1 MKHIKVFDSYA
12 LDIQEK
18 LKSEFKKLINFKFLN
33 KLEDIFTEYEDMD
46 SSIQIKYSVVISDNL
61 KMYYMSIY
69 YHNND
74 TFNDGYSKTLTEKE
88 LEVAKNGG
96 LYYRFWCAGGKGQFR
111 NYITADSVGVK
122 NAVVDRLKLHF
133 DFEEMKSYDNADGMI
148 SYIKL
153 L

>member
-1 MKHIKVFDSYA
+1 MI
-12 LDIQEK
+12 LLMI
-18 LKSEFKKLINFKFLN
+18 
-33 KLEDIFTEYEDMD
+33 
-46 SSIQIKYSVVISDNL
+46 
-61 KMYYMSIY
+61 
-69 YHNND
+69 
-74 TFNDGYSKTLTEKE
+74 YSKTLTEKE

-96 LYYRFWCAGGKGQFR
+96 LYYRFWCAGGKGQVEIISLR
-111 NYITADSVGVK
+111 ILLGQ